1 MPGMRTR
8 HVMHI
13 TIYFLFFAGLSACT
27 PSVQAFPTPVV
38 LTPTATATQPPTP
51 IPATPTATPLTC
63 LTEPGSLVKDMV
75 PTTKPPQAFIIYL
88 PPCYQSQTDLR
99 YPVLYLLNGQ
109 TYNMD
114 QWVRLGAPAYA
125 DRMIQA
131 NQSPPF
137 VIVFPDDRYW
147 NSEAG
152 PGFGSRFIND
162 LIPYVDK
169 NYRTLADR
177 AHRSLGGLSRG
188 GGWTVQ
194 LGMKYPE
201 LFGALGLHSP
211 AVFKEDAP
219 YVEAYIQHMPAGTR
233 PRLWLDIGD
242 SDKELGYGLELED
255 ILTRNDYIHDFHL
268 FTGDHS
274 ENYWSAHI
282 EAYLR
287 WYIQA
292 WQEAPA
298 GQ

>member
-1 MPGMRTR
+1 MPAMRTR
-8 HVMHI
+8 PVTYI
-13 TIYFLFFAGLSACT
+13 TIYFLLLAGLSACA
-27 PSVQAFPTPVV
+27 PSVKVTPAPVVPTPA
-38 LTPTATATQPPTP
+38 ATATQPPTM

-63 LTEPGSLVKDMV
+63 LTEPGSLVKDAV
-75 PTTKPPQAFIIYL
+75 PTTKPPQDFIIYL
-88 PPCYQSQTDLR
+88 PPCYQNQTDLR

-109 TYNMD
+109 TYNDD
-114 QWVRLGAPAYA
+114 QWVRLGAPAIA
-125 DRMIQA
+125 DHLIQT

-137 VIVFPDDRYW
+137 ILVFPDDRYW

-152 PGFGSRFIND
+152 PGFGSRVIND

-188 GGWTVQ
+188 GGWAVQ

-201 LFGALGLHSP
+201 LFGTLGLHSP
-211 AVFKEDAP
+211 AIFMDDAP
-219 YVEAYIQHMPAGTR
+219 YVEAYIQRMPAATR
-233 PRLWLDIGD
+233 PKLWLDIGD
-242 SDKELGYGLELED
+242 TDRELGTVLVLED

-274 ENYWSAHI
+274 ENYWGAHA
-282 EAYLR
+282 ETYLR